1 MASFCRPANSTL
13 YKIPKKPSNRSRA
26 LPLPTPTRPVMA
38 RLMQNWIDQV
48 STEIWNFV
56 SVILVL
62 GILATILSATGI
74 YGAVSFAVNQST
86 RELGIRV
93 ALGAR
98 RLDII
103 RSVYVSGGRP

>member
-1 MASFCRPANSTL
+1 
-13 YKIPKKPSNRSRA
+13 
-26 LPLPTPTRPVMA
+26 MA

-56 SVILVL
+56 SVILLL

-103 RSVYVSGGRP
+103 RSVYVSGGRPVFHGLVVGLWFLGRNRRSP